1 MTISFSNAQLQ
12 VLMAAARS
20 LPPDV
25 RPDFLQLVSDQGIKG
40 SISL

>member
-1 MTISFSNAQLQ
+1 MTVSFSDAQLQ

-25 RPDFLQLVSDQGIKG
+25 PPDFL
-40 SISL
+40 